1 MATLQDHARLVAFVD
16 GDYLVEITSIEATWN
31 SGQQR
36 VDLLNEGLGGFTP
49 GSGDVTISLGFAI
62 PIGGL
67 EYPFVNKCQEGAYV
81 SLQLPVGRQDY
92 VGTGKIM
99 TVSISQSVNGSTE
112 GTMEWTG
119 EYLGLS

>member
-16 GDYLVEITSIEATWN
+16 QTHQVEITSIELTTN

-49 GSGDVTISLGFAI
+49 GSGDVTISLGFAV

-67 EYPFVNKCQEGAYV
+67 EFPYQQKCADGEFVTMQIPIGADQYT
-81 SLQLPVGRQDY
+81 GN
-92 VGTGKIM
+92 GKIIDV
-99 TVSISQSVNGSTE
+99 TISQSVNANVE
-112 GTMEWTG
+112 GTLTWTG
-119 EYLGLS
+119 ELLPLE